1 MRTKGA
7 IPLDTEARI
16 LLVEE
21 QVRARE
27 EEKAALLATRDALL
41 TQIAEEQGET
51 AALCALRGLAALD
64 GAQSAGMLEQ

>member
-41 TQIAEEQGET
+41 TQIAQEQGET
-51 AALCALRGLAALD
+51 AALD